1 MAAWRERNPLAA
13 LGNLLWDE
21 RATAALEYGLLLAL
35 VALAALVAMQTVGG
49 SVSAV
54 FTHAAP
60 HTSAAASAL
69 PVPKR

>member
-1 MAAWRERNPLAA
+1 
-13 LGNLLWDE
+13 
-21 RATAALEYGLLLAL
+21 LLLAL

>member
-1 MAAWRERNPLAA
+1 VVVGRERRSLTA
-13 LGNLLWDE
+13 LEILIWDE
-21 RATAALEYGLLLAL
+21 RAAAALEYGLLLAL

-49 SVSAV
+49 SVTAV

-69 PVPKR
+69 PLPKR